1 MEIRLEAIKS
11 VSVPLIAGA
20 LAAIGATACCSLPLV
35 LVALGLAGAWMSGLR
50 ALEPFAPLFMVAT
63 ALFLGIAFHRL
74 YVVPRRCAPDTAC
87 AAPAVLKRRR
97 IAFWVVT
104 KVVVLVLLFPYF
116 AHWFY

>member
-1 MEIRLEAIKS
+1 
-11 VSVPLIAGA
+11 
-20 LAAIGATACCSLPLV
+20 
-35 LVALGLAGAWMSGLR
+35 
-50 ALEPFAPLFMVAT
+50 
-63 ALFLGIAFHRL
+63 L

-104 KVVVLVLLFPYF
+104 KVVILVLLFPYF